1 MNPQI
6 QLPLDFESSNDFR
19 EVMPRDT
26 CTQGSNSGG
35 AKVLQFPLSR
45 KRSVEQE
52 HEAMLLERILR
63 RSARFG
69 ALL

>member
-6 QLPLDFESSNDFR
+6 QLPLDFESSNDIR
-19 EVMPRDT
+19 EVLPCNT
-26 CTQGSNSGG
+26 AIQGNNGGG